1 MIDDIIE
8 GLLGILSLIISLVG
22 YILLFAIILVM
33 IVIATPILFVT
44 SPIWIILL
52 LIDRKENK
60 H

>member
-8 GLLGILSLIISLVG
+8 GLLGVLSLIITLIGYIVLFVIFLIMVLVG
-22 YILLFAIILVM
+22 V
-33 IVIATPILFVT
+33 PILILT

-60 H
+60 L

>member
-8 GLLGILSLIISLVG
+8 GFLGVLSLIITLVA
-22 YILLFAIILVM
+22 YVLLFVIFLIMILLGI
-33 IVIATPILFVT
+33 PILLVT

-60 H
+60 L

>member
-8 GLLGILSLIISLVG
+8 GLLGVLSLMITLIGYIVLFVIFLIMILVG
-22 YILLFAIILVM
+22 I
-33 IVIATPILFVT
+33 PILCVT

-60 H
+60 L

>member
-1 MIDDIIE
+1 MIDDLIE
-8 GLLGILSLIISLVG
+8 GLLGILSLIISLIG

>member
-1 MIDDIIE
+1 MIDDFIE
-8 GLLGILSLIISLVG
+8 GLLGILSLIISLIG
-22 YILLFAIILVM
+22 YILLFAIIFVM

>member
-1 MIDDIIE
+1 MIDDLIE
-8 GLLGILSLIISLVG
+8 GLLGILSLIISLIG
-22 YILLFAIILVM
+22 CILLFAIILVM